1 MNYEETLNLVLESKN
16 FKNFDGFSAASE
28 IKYTGIGLRQN
39 NFGHSQVFWMKDGKF
54 HNLNGPAI
62 VEYYDLKSY
71 YIDNRMMSKETYY
84 SHPLVIQ
91 YKLDKILEL

>member
-39 NFGHSQVFWMKDGKF
+39 KF